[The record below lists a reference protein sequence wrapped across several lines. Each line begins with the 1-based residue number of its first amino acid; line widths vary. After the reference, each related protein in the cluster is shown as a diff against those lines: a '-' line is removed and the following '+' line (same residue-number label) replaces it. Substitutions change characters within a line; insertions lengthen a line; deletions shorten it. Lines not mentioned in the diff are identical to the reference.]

1 MATQLVSK
9 NLHDGPH
16 ELASE
21 CVVGV
26 IFHKG
31 DAANHRVEIV
41 SINVTRF
48 ECANGD
54 LLRGVR
60 ETNRG
65 TGDLQVDR
73 EVQSS
78 FGVCLN

>member
-1 MATQLVSK
+1 MQYTHNAALATQLVSK

-21 CVVGV
+21 CVVEV
-26 IFHKG
+26 VFHKG

-41 SINVTRF
+41 SINVTRL

-54 LLRGVR
+54 LLRGVT

-65 TGDLQVDR
+65 TGDSQVVR
-73 EVQSS
+73 EV
-78 FGVCLN
+78 